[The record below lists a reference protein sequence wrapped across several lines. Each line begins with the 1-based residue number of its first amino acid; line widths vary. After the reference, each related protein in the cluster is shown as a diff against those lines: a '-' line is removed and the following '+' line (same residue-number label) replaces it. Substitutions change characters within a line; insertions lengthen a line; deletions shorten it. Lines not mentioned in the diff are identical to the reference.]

1 MGAER
6 RLIISGDDF
15 GLSPGV
21 NAGIVQ
27 AYREGILTSAS
38 LLVNASGTEEAVA
51 LAHEHP
57 GLAVGLH
64 LALAQGRAV
73 SPPESVPN
81 LAGPDGRFGHWPSL
95 SGLRYFFLPGIR
107 TQLRR
112 EIEAQLTRFHSFG
125 VALSHVDGHMNL
137 HLHPVVLGILIELAV
152 EYKIGAIRLTRDP
165 VVQALW
171 LDARWALRKLAEGAV
186 FAALGCWAEPQLR
199 AAGIRYS
206 DRLYGLHQTGAIDED
221 YLMALIPRLPPGTTE
236 LYCHPGVLPDSEIE
250 YWMPDYQHDSE
261 LAALCSPRVRRALY
275 DHGVTLCN
283 YWQLG
288 AGRRDDADVCAPHP
302 AATLEGLFDD
312 PRP

>member
-1 MGAER
+1 MVGAER
-6 RLIISGDDF
+6 RLIVSGDDF

-21 NAGIVQ
+21 NAGILR
-27 AYREGILTSAS
+27 AYRDGVLTSAS
-38 LLVNASGTEEAVA
+38 LLVNASATAEAVA

-73 SPPESVPN
+73 APPESI
-81 LAGPDGRFGHWPSL
+81 PDLVGADGTFGNWPVL

-107 TQLRR
+107 AQLRR
-112 EIEAQLTRFHSFG
+112 EIEAQLTRFQSFG
-125 VALSHVDGHMNL
+125 VALSHVDGHLNV
-137 HLHPVVLGILIELAV
+137 HLHPVVLEILLELAA
-152 EYKIGAIRLTRDP
+152 EHNIGAIRLVRDP

-171 LDARWALRKLAEGAV
+171 LDWRWPLRKIAEGTA
-186 FAALGCWAEPQLR
+186 FAALGCWAEPKLR

-221 YLMALIPRLPPGTTE
+221 YLLALIPRLPPGTTE
-236 LYCHPGVLPDSEIE
+236 LYCHPGVLPDAEIE
-250 YWMPDYQHDSE
+250 YWMPDYQHDDE
-261 LAALCSPRVRRALY
+261 MAALCSARVRRALY

-288 AGRRDDADVCAPHP
+288 TGRQDTAEASALRPAPTP
-302 AATLEGLFDD
+302 QGLFDD
-312 PRP
+312 